1 MGFFQSILLNVAN
14 MSMTA
19 SIIIVFVLF
28 VRILLKRCPKIFSYM
43 LWSVVLF
50 RLLCP
55 VSITT
60 NFSLLSLFDLSATEE
75 IENVTS
81 INYIPKDI
89 VITHLLERFVEEKV
103 SEQQEKVLEVDDNI
117 IHRIEMD
124 VTVGENV
131 VTSVFEWSPLM
142 IATVIWLVGMVA
154 IMVYSVI
161 LLIRMKR
168 NLIGVIQLKDNVYLA
183 DYIHSPFVIGIIM
196 PRIYLPS
203 SLSQKEQ
210 EYIILHEQ
218 IHIRRGDHIIKCLS
232 FLTLCIHWFNPFVW
246 IAFVLSGKDME
257 MSCDEAVVKKLGR
270 EICQEYSAS
279 LFSLATGKRIISGTP
294 LAFGEGNTKS
304 RIKNVLKWKKP
315 KVWISIVALIFCLG
329 VIVWTVGNPKT
340 NIQANSEVH
349 SMSSGE
355 HNQKE
360 NDRNQNKEDE
370 NLLDV
375 QSTSKSNENTNSE
388 IL

>member
-1 MGFFQSILLNVAN
+1 MGFFQSILLNVGN

-131 VTSVFEWSPLM
+131 VTSVFEWYSN
-142 IATVIWLVGMVA
+142 MV
-154 IMVYSVI
+154 
-161 LLIRMKR
+161 
-168 NLIGVIQLKDNVYLA
+168 
-183 DYIHSPFVIGIIM
+183 
-196 PRIYLPS
+196 
-203 SLSQKEQ
+203 
-210 EYIILHEQ
+210 
-218 IHIRRGDHIIKCLS
+218 
-232 FLTLCIHWFNPFVW
+232 
-246 IAFVLSGKDME
+246 
-257 MSCDEAVVKKLGR
+257 
-270 EICQEYSAS
+270 
-279 LFSLATGKRIISGTP
+279 
-294 LAFGEGNTKS
+294 S
-304 RIKNVLKWKKP
+304 RY
-315 KVWISIVALIFCLG
+315 G
-329 VIVWTVGNPKT
+329 
-340 NIQANSEVH
+340 
-349 SMSSGE
+349 
-355 HNQKE
+355 
-360 NDRNQNKEDE
+360 
-370 NLLDV
+370 
-375 QSTSKSNENTNSE
+375 SNYG
-388 IL
+388 L